1 MLQILCFRFAAL
13 NLQWKEKS
21 SVLPLNTCCNLHRG
35 IMSQFA
41 CKEFSALEK
50 ELKDDL
56 LECYVEAQEEIEGIL
71 NDIEDNGFSFE
82 KLDDLFRSLHSM
94 KGNCSVCFLDPLV
107 DVLHKL
113 EEIVDGMRG
122 RYIGYDY
129 QLGSLTN
136 IVVDEVLILLRQLY
150 SSHGADRDIL
160 VLMQS
165 NLDELYSME
174 NDEARPQKAK
184 QIIESIANFKSGMV
198 EQEKSNNNLI
208 ITVDFTESQ
217 QADIDKFKQLSSRL
231 NRLLGYSPER
241 GERILKLCLLINEE
255 LKYPDDPVQL
265 SAAAY
270 MHDMGMAVVLKFDE
284 DSPYRKK
291 AIEKHPIVGAQ
302 LLDKHEGWEQ
312 AVNIVTSHEEQF
324 DGNGFPE
331 GLVGSLI
338 PTGSFVVSMAAMF
351 IDIVWG
357 KSGDEYK
364 KSAMRAIQK
373 VNLQSGKRF
382 PPHFIE
388 AFNRAVRKLLVA
400 KSQ

>member
-1 MLQILCFRFAAL
+1 
-13 NLQWKEKS
+13 
-21 SVLPLNTCCNLHRG
+21 
-35 IMSQFA
+35 MSQFA
-41 CKEFSALEK
+41 CKEFSGLEK

-56 LECYVEAQEEIEGIL
+56 LECYVEAQVEIEDIL
-71 NDIEDNGFSFE
+71 NKIEDEGFSFE

-107 DVLHKL
+107 EVLHKL

-136 IVVDEVLILLRQLY
+136 IILEEVGSLLQQLY
-150 SSHGADRDIL
+150 KSHGADRDIL
-160 VLMQS
+160 ELMQA
-165 NLDELYSME
+165 NLDELYAME
-174 NDEARPQKAK
+174 NDSARPDKAA
-184 QIIESIANFKSGMV
+184 QIIKSIADFKEGIV
-198 EQEKSNNNLI
+198 EKEKNNSTLL
-208 ITVDFTESQ
+208 ITVEFTEAQ
-217 QADIDKFKQLSSRL
+217 QEDINRFKELSSKL

-255 LKYPDDPVQL
+255 LKYPEDPVQL
-265 SAAAY
+265 CAAAY
-270 MHDMGMAVVLKFDE
+270 MHDMGMAVVLKFEEGDPNRE
-284 DSPYRKK
+284 R
-291 AIEKHPIVGAQ
+291 AISSHPMVGAQ
-302 LLDKHEGWEQ
+302 LLSKHKGWDH
-312 AVNIVTSHEEQF
+312 AVSIVMAHEEKF

-338 PTGSFVVSMAAMF
+338 PTGAFVVSISAMF
-351 IDIVWG
+351 IDVVWG

-373 VNLQSGKRF
+373 VNLESGKRF
-382 PPHFIE
+382 PPHLIE
-388 AFNRAVRKLLVA
+388 AFNRAARKLLVA

>member
-1 MLQILCFRFAAL
+1 
-13 NLQWKEKS
+13 
-21 SVLPLNTCCNLHRG
+21 
-35 IMSQFA
+35 MSQFA

-56 LECYVEAQEEIEGIL
+56 LECYVEAQEEIESIL
-71 NDIEDNGFSFE
+71 NQIEDDGFSFE
-82 KLDDLFRSLHSM
+82 KLDNLFRSLHSM

-136 IVVDEVLILLRQLY
+136 IILEEVFTLLQQLY
-150 SSHGADRDIL
+150 KSHGADRDIL
-160 VLMQS
+160 ELMQS
-165 NLDELYSME
+165 NLDELYAME
-174 NDEARPQKAK
+174 IDSARPEKAA
-184 QIIESIANFKSGMV
+184 QIIKSIVNFKEGV
-198 EQEKSNNNLI
+198 LEKEKSSLSLLI
-208 ITVDFTESQ
+208 KVEFTELQ
-217 QADIDKFKQLSSRL
+217 QEDIDTFKGLSSKL

-255 LKYPDDPVQL
+255 LKYPEDPVQL

-270 MHDMGMAVVLKFDE
+270 MHDMGMAVVLKFE
-284 DSPYRKK
+284 EGNPNREK
-291 AIEKHPIVGAQ
+291 AISSHPIVGAQ
-302 LLDKHEGWEQ
+302 LLSKHEGWEQ
-312 AVNIVTSHEEQF
+312 AVAIVMAHEEKF

-338 PTGSFVVSMAAMF
+338 PTGAFVVSMAAMF
-351 IDIVWG
+351 IDVVWG

-373 VNLQSGKRF
+373 VNLESGKHF
-382 PPHFIE
+382 PPHLIE

-400 KSQ
+400 KNK